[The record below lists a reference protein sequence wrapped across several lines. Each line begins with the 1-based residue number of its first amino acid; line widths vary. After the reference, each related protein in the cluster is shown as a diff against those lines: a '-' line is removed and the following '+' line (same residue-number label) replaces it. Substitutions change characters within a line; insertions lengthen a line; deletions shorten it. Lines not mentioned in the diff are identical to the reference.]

1 MKKSLIALAVLAASG
16 AAMAQSSVTLYGI
29 VDTYLSSEKTETAAK
44 NGGANTSLTQNKL
57 SSGGVNTSRWGLKG
71 TEDLGGG
78 LKANFDLQQGFNV
91 DDGAARSVDA
101 TNNNLDAKGN
111 TILDNNGKYIK
122 YTVDNNGKYVV
133 DAKGK
138 YVVDAKGIRVKYTQT
153 PAAFARQAWVG
164 ISGGFG
170 AVRLGKTSTPYY
182 DIDSLQAAM
191 FDVVFAPQRRV
202 FASSYNGYTNFTGN
216 TIYYQAPN
224 MSGFSGAVSYS
235 LNENKAATF
244 EAGYVTSLNLTYA
257 GGPISAS
264 FGFQNEKVTD
274 NAQAVTFVRLGGAY
288 DFGVAVA
295 KVTYGR
301 VSDGRYAGGVITP
314 LAGNETTEWQ
324 VGVDVPISS
333 ALILSASFAKSDEN
347 TFVGGNNATG
357 RTGGGAAAKYILSK
371 RTFAYVGIE
380 ADRATD
386 PAKNDATNTT
396 IAAGIQHRF

>member
-29 VDTYLSSEKTETAAK
+29 VDTYLSSEKTETAAE

-78 LKANFDLQQGFNV
+78 LKANFDLQQGF
-91 DDGAARSVDA
+91 DTDTGAAKTVNAFDA
-101 TNNNLDAKGN
+101 SGNPIDAKGN
-111 TILDNNGKYIK
+111 NILDA
-122 YTVDNNGKYVV
+122 NGKYVLTSS
-133 DAKGK
+133 
-138 YVVDAKGIRVKYTQT
+138 GIRSKQAQT

-191 FDVVFAPQRRV
+191 FDAFFAPQRKV

-224 MSGFSGAVSYS
+224 ISGFSGAVSYS

-295 KVTYGR
+295 KATYGR

-347 TFVGGNNATG
+347 TFAGGNNATG

-380 ADRATD
+380 ADKATD

>member
-57 SSGGVNTSRWGLKG
+57 SSGGMNTSRWGLKG

-91 DDGAARSVDA
+91 DDGAAKTV
-101 TNNNLDAKGN
+101 
-111 TILDNNGKYIK
+111 
-122 YTVDNNGKYVV
+122 TVDGVSS
-133 DAKGK
+133 
-138 YVVDAKGIRVKYTQT
+138 
-153 PAAFARQAWVG
+153 PAAFSRQAWVG
-164 ISGGFG
+164 VSGGLG

-182 DIDSLQAAM
+182 DIDGLQDAM
-191 FDVVFAPQRRV
+191 FDVVFAAQRKV
-202 FASSYNGYTNFTGN
+202 FASSYNGYTNFAAN

-224 MSGFSGAVSYS
+224 MGGFSGAVSYS
-235 LNENKAATF
+235 LGENKTTVVD
-244 EAGYVTSLNLTYA
+244 AGYITSLNLTYA

-264 FGFQNEKVTD
+264 FGFQNEKKDASVD
-274 NAQAVTFVRLGGAY
+274 GVTFVRLGAAY

-301 VSDGRYAGGVITP
+301 VSDGMFSAGKVTP
-314 LAGNETTEWQ
+314 KAGNETTEWQ

-333 ALILSASFAKSDEN
+333 ALILSASLAKSDEN
-347 TFVGGNNATG
+347 TVSLTQNNATG
-357 RTGGGAAAKYILSK
+357 RTGVGAAAKYILSK

-380 ADRATD
+380 ADKATD